1 MRSIPSAVRHALTP
15 LIASLLLTTG
25 AAHAQML
32 IGWAQ
37 MPAATFADGP
47 TSGQFTAPN
56 TYGTNVP
63 PYVGKQPVQGFSGVL
78 DGPRKD
84 VFQFLVDN
92 GFGSQASSADA
103 LLRSYALHILWRTPK
118 GGSGTIEA
126 ADLDSGKVRP
136 GFDASTRLQLNDA
149 QRKLTIPIQADYAN
163 YYNNP
168 ANAPVDPSIRAGR
181 LLTGADFDVESF
193 RRDRQ
198 GNYWFGD
205 EFGPYLIKTD
215 TNGTVLRSE
224 IPLPGVYAP
233 QHKDVI
239 AGKVTANLPSSGGFE
254 GMAIDKSETKLYTLL
269 EGLVAGDPV
278 KTRRINEFDLAKEE
292 YTGRSYVY
300 PLDPNGTNIGDMVAV
315 DDRRFIVLERN
326 GSTATSPNPAPFK
339 KVFLI
344 DLQGVPDGGT
354 VRKTELVDL
363 MNLADPFDLN
373 ADGQRVF
380 TFPYTT
386 IEDVLV
392 LDPRTLLVVNDNN
405 FPYGGGRALASDNTE
420 FLKIRLPFSLANDD
434 DEHDHHGQNDHDQ
447 GHAHGR
453 DRDHRGGSYDWDDD

>member
-1 MRSIPSAVRHALTP
+1 MRSIPSVLRHALVPFT
-15 LIASLLLTTG
+15 ASLLLSSG
-25 AAHAQML
+25 AAQAQML
-32 IGWAQ
+32 IGWAR

-47 TSGQFTAPN
+47 TSGQFTGPN
-56 TYGTNVP
+56 AYGTNVP
-63 PYVGKQPVQGFSGVL
+63 PYIGKQPVQGFSGVL
-78 DGPRKD
+78 EGPRKN

-103 LLRSYALHILWRTPK
+103 LLRSYALQILWRTPK
-118 GGSGTIEA
+118 GGSGTIA
-126 ADLDSGKVRP
+126 PADLDNGKPRP
-136 GFDASTRLQLNDA
+136 AFDAATRLQLNDA
-149 QRKLTIPIQADYAN
+149 HRKLTIPIQADYAN

-168 ANAPVDPSIRAGR
+168 ANAPVDGSIRAGR

-215 TNGTVLRSE
+215 ANGTVLRSE

-233 QHKDVI
+233 QHKDVV
-239 AGKVTANLPSSGGFE
+239 AGKVTANLPGSGGFE
-254 GMAIDKSETKLYTLL
+254 GMAINKSQTRLYTLL
-269 EGLVAGDPV
+269 EGQVAGDPD
-278 KTRRINEFDLAKEE
+278 KTRRINEFDLARER

-300 PLDPNGTNIGDMVAV
+300 PLDRNGTNIGDMVAV

-344 DLQGVPDGGT
+344 DLQGVPDGAS
-354 VRKTELVDL
+354 VPKTELVDL
-363 MNLADPFDLN
+363 MNLADPFDLD

-405 FPYGGGRALASDNTE
+405 FPYGGGRQLTSDDTE
-420 FLKIRLPFSLANDD
+420 FLKIRLPISLVNDGD
-434 DEHDHHGQNDHDQ
+434 DHGHHGN
-447 GHAHGR
+447 GNGR
-453 DRDHRGGSYDWDDD
+453 DRDHRAGGYDWDDD